1 MHARGCAG
9 RLIVRAPDVAQLNA
23 RLVAAGVR
31 VTRLAPEHR
40 RLEDVVMAATTSGTD
55 RFGVDGVT
63 A

>member
-1 MHARGCAG
+1 M
-9 RLIVRAPDVAQLNA
+9 IVRAPDVAQLNA